1 MGGPFSYEAAVIA
14 LLIVELFIE
23 AAAKYLCRTGSI
35 LQDRNCLNIS
45 TSQNSVQ
52 NRVSSLVA

>member
-35 LQDRNCLNIS
+35 LQDRNRLNIS
-45 TSQNSVQ
+45 TS
-52 NRVSSLVA
+52 